1 MLKGFFGGMA
11 SMGWARHFHTAAAAV
26 ASLAAVLCLAAPA
39 WAADDFL
46 EPHQAFQLSV
56 RALDERSVEL
66 TYRIA
71 PGYYMYGE
79 QFRFTAPAPVQLGTP
94 DRPKGQVKFDE
105 AFGRDVE
112 ILRDTVRVVLP
123 VQAAS
128 GPFQLEAR
136 SQGCADKGLCYPPVQ
151 SAVSVRL
158 AAFGG
163 GSNAAEL
170 LAFDASAPAP
180 PATGGVLR
188 DLLSGGSSP
197 ASPPAATGE
206 PAAASEEGRLA
217 GALHSGHIASV
228 VLLFFLAG
236 VLLSFTPCVLPMVPI
251 LSSIIVGEGRSVTR
265 MRGLVLALSYALGM
279 ALVYTALGVAAGLLG
294 EGLAAWLQQPWVL
307 GLFAAA
313 LALLALSMFGFYEL
327 QLPAA
332 WRDGLAARPGQ
343 GGGKLAGVF
352 VMGGV
357 SALVVSPCVAAPL
370 AGALL
375 YISQSRDALLG
386 GLALFT
392 LALGMSVP
400 LLLVGVS
407 AGHVLPRTGGW
418 MEQVKHVFGVM
429 LLGVALWIVQPALP
443 VWLTMLA
450 WGTLLLVSAV
460 YLHVF
465 EPLHPGPRIGWARF
479 FKGIGMILAL
489 LGVMQLIGAASGA
502 RDPLQ
507 PLAHFAVARAAPQA
521 DPGNVHFER
530 VASLTALE
538 QRVQAAG
545 RPVLLD
551 FYADWCVSCKEMERF
566 TFTDPQV
573 RARLAGV
580 LMLQAD
586 VTANTPAD
594 RELLKRFR
602 LFGPP
607 GIVFFDAQGRE
618 VQGVRVIG
626 YQDAGRFM
634 QSLQAAG
641 L

>member
-1 MLKGFFGGMA
+1 M
-11 SMGWARHFHTAAAAV
+11 SRIRHL
-26 ASLAAVLCLAAPA
+26 LAAFAWVLAAGLCCGPTH
-39 WAADDFL
+39 AADDFL
-46 EPHQAFQLSV
+46 EPQQAFQLSA

-66 TYRIA
+66 NFRIA

-79 QFRFTAPAPVQLGTP
+79 QFRFSAPETVRLGAPSRATGQL
-94 DRPKGQVKFDE
+94 KFDD

-112 ILRDTVRVVLP
+112 ILRDEVRIVLP
-123 VQAAS
+123 VQSAP
-128 GPFQLEAR
+128 GPFRMEVR

-151 SAVSVRL
+151 SVVEASL
-158 AAFGG
+158 KAFAGN
-163 GSNAAEL
+163 GSARL
-170 LAFDASAPAP
+170 LAFDGSAPEAAAKSAGSLLP
-180 PATGGVLR
+180 GWLGGGGAT
-188 DLLSGGSSP
+188 
-197 ASPPAATGE
+197 PAAQSG
-206 PAAASEEGRLA
+206 PADAAAPVLSEDNRLA
-217 GALHSGHIASV
+217 AVLQGGRALTVAAI
-228 VLLFFLAG
+228 FLAAG

-265 MRGLVLALSYALGM
+265 MRGFVLALSYALGM

-294 EGLAAWLQQPWVL
+294 EGLAAWLQHPGVL
-307 GLFAAA
+307 ALFAVA
-313 LALLALSMFGFYEL
+313 LVVLALSMFGFYEL

-332 WRDGLAARPGQ
+332 WRDRLSRSGPA
-343 GGGKLAGVF
+343 GGKLAGVF

-357 SALVVSPCVAAPL
+357 SALIVSPCVAAPL

-375 YISQSRDALLG
+375 YISQSRDAVMG
-386 GLALFT
+386 GLALFM

-407 AGHVLPRTGGW
+407 AGHVLPRSGAW

-429 LLGVALWIVQPALP
+429 LLGVALWIVQSALP
-443 VWLTMLA
+443 TWLVMLA
-450 WGTLLLVSAV
+450 WGVLLLVSAV

-465 EPLHPGPRIGWARF
+465 EPLHPGPRIGWARL
-479 FKGIGMILAL
+479 FKGIGIVLAL

-502 RDPLQ
+502 RNPLQ
-507 PLAHFAVARAAPQA
+507 PLAHFAVARTATGAGSDA
-521 DPGNVHFER
+521 DTLVHFER
-530 VASLTALE
+530 VASLVQVE
-538 QRVQAAG
+538 QRISGAG
-545 RPVLLD
+545 RPVMLD

-573 RARLAGV
+573 RERLKHA
-580 LMLQAD
+580 LLLQAD
-586 VTANTPAD
+586 VTANSPAD

-618 VQGVRVIG
+618 IEGLRVIG
-626 YQDAGRFM
+626 FQDAPRFL

>member
-1 MLKGFFGGMA
+1 MA
-11 SMGWARHFHTAAAAV
+11 LMGWFRRHC
-26 ASLAAVLCLAAPA
+26 AAVLCGLAALLGVPA
-39 WAADDFL
+39 PAAAADDFL
-46 EPHQAFQLSV
+46 EPHQAFRLAV
-56 RALDERSVEL
+56 RALDDRRVEL

-79 QFRFTAPAPVQLGTP
+79 QFRFTAPAPVRLSP
-94 DRPKGQVKFDE
+94 PVRPKGQLKLDE
-105 AFGRDVE
+105 AFGREVE
-112 ILRDTVRVVLP
+112 ILRGTVQVVLP
-123 VQAAS
+123 VEAAD

-151 SAVSVRL
+151 STVNVRL
-158 AAFGG
+158 AGFGG
-163 GSNAAEL
+163 GASQVDL
-170 LAFDASAPAP
+170 LAFDASAP
-180 PATGGVLR
+180 
-188 DLLSGGSSP
+188 
-197 ASPPAATGE
+197 PPAAAGGTGFSLRELFAGGGASAAPAAPASE
-206 PAAASEEGRLA
+206 PAATADSEESRLA
-217 GALHSGHIASV
+217 GALQSGRVPV
-228 VLLFFLAG
+228 VMALFFSAG

-251 LSSIIVGEGRSVTR
+251 LSSIIVGEGRAVTR
-265 MRGLVLALSYALGM
+265 VRGLVLALSYTLGM

-294 EGLAAWLQQPWVL
+294 EGLAGWLQQPWVL
-307 GLFAAA
+307 ALFATA
-313 LALLALSMFGFYEL
+313 LAALALSMFGFYEL
-327 QLPAA
+327 QPPAV
-332 WRDGLAARPGQ
+332 WRDRLARAGR

-352 VMGGV
+352 AMGGV
-357 SALVVSPCVAAPL
+357 SALIVSPCVAAPL

-375 YISQSRDALLG
+375 YIGQSRDAALG
-386 GLALFT
+386 GLALLT

-400 LLLVGVS
+400 LLLVGMS
-407 AGHVLPRTGGW
+407 AGHVLPRAGAW
-418 MEQVKHVFGVM
+418 MEQVKHAFGV
-429 LLGVALWIVQPALP
+429 LLLAVALWIVQPVLP
-443 VWLTMLA
+443 VWLVMLS
-450 WGTLLLVSAV
+450 WGVLLLVSAV

-479 FKGIGMILAL
+479 FKGIGLIFAL

-507 PLAHFAVARAAPQA
+507 PLAHFAVARAESGVPADAAVAAP
-521 DPGNVHFER
+521 VTFER
-530 VASLTALE
+530 VASLAALE
-538 QRVQAAG
+538 QRLQTAG

-580 LMLQAD
+580 LMLQVD
-586 VTANTPAD
+586 VTANTPQD
-594 RELLKRFR
+594 RELLKRFH

-618 VQGVRVIG
+618 LEGIRVIG
-626 YQDAGRFM
+626 FQAAERFL